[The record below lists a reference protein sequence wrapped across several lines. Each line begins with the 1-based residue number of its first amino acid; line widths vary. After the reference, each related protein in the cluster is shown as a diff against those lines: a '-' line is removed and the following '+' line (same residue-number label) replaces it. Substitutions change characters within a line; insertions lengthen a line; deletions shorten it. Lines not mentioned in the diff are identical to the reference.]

1 MKENPEERFEEALK
15 FAKLKHS
22 GQERKDGSPAIIHP
36 ISVEKTVRE
45 KGGDIDCRI
54 AALFHD
60 LLEDTDASE
69 KEIEAIGGER
79 VLKLVKLL
87 TKKPGY
93 VMREYVNGILSD
105 KDAVLIK
112 GADRLHNLRSALL
125 ADEKFRLKYIKETEE
140 WYMDFLPEIPPMT
153 EALRSSL
160 MGSLD
165 LTAIV
170 EMLIIT
176 ATYDSPVSP
185 EMLCK
190 AFTGAKEKDIRYAL
204 EAYTDRILPLNVTIR
219 KKDGGYYAEL
229 PFSETDIIILRAA
242 LHGNPYCEKA
252 QADKL
257 SERLSMLLPWY
268 MRETN
273 DNNGI
278 STERYPGTFYDNITA
293 LIKALYPLP
302 DENGETNYKKVTFRT
317 CDHGPDGTMIPRTDQ
332 NGCIRE
338 YKVNPLKIFCK
349 NNSFYLLTY
358 SVRDHAP
365 IKYITFRID
374 RITDV
379 KCTDEDA
386 EPYES
391 GLSAEQTEMLKLKDK
406 LFRSRFLS
414 KYTGNIYPE
423 PEHDPAQLNAV
434 ECMDSRGFSLRD
446 YFYKNSVMFVD
457 RIIPS
462 ARIKVKRTFM
472 NTMIDTFGYDYDLIC
487 SDDTF
492 CTIQVHNVAQNAL
505 VKLAVEFEDMAEIT
519 DNIEIREEIRQK
531 LMRLTEK
538 YKEDS
543 DNE

>member
-36 ISVEKTVRE
+36 IAVEKTVRE

-69 KEIEAIGGER
+69 KEIEDIGGER

-160 MGSLD
+160 MGSMD
-165 LTAIV
+165 TAALV
-170 EMLIIT
+170 EMLTVT
-176 ATYDSPVSP
+176 ATYDSPISP
-185 EMLCK
+185 GKLCE
-190 AFTGAKEKDIRYAL
+190 AFPDTEERYVRFAL
-204 EAYTDRILPLNVTIR
+204 EAYTNRRLPFNVTIR

-229 PFSETDIIILRAA
+229 PFNETDIIIMRTA
-242 LHGNPYCEKA
+242 LQGNPYCEKA
-252 QADKL
+252 RADEL
-257 SERLSMLLPWY
+257 SERLSEFLPWY
-268 MRETN
+268 MRETK

-278 STERYPGTFYDNITA
+278 CTERYPGTFYDNVTE
-293 LIKALYPLP
+293 LIKALYPVP
-302 DENGETNYKKVTFRT
+302 DENSRIAYKKVTFHT
-317 CDHGPDGTMIPRTDQ
+317 CDHDPDGTMTPRTDQ
-332 NGCIRE
+332 SGSTRE
-338 YKVNPLKIFCK
+338 YKVNPLKLFCK
-349 NNSFYLLTY
+349 NNFFYLLTY
-358 SVRDHAP
+358 SVKDCAP
-365 IKYITFRID
+365 AKYITFRVD
-374 RITDV
+374 RLKNV

-386 EPYES
+386 DPYDMS
-391 GLSAEQTEMLKLKDK
+391 LSIQQSDMLELKEK
-406 LFRSRFLS
+406 LFLSRFLS
-414 KYTGNIYPE
+414 EYTGKIYPE

-434 ECMDSRGFSLRD
+434 EHMDSRGFSLRD
-446 YFYKNSVMFVD
+446 YFYKNSIMFVD
-457 RIIPS
+457 NNIPS
-462 ARIKVKRTFM
+462 ACINVKRNFM
-472 NTMIDTFGYDYDLIC
+472 NTIIDTFGYDYELID
-487 SDDTF
+487 SDDES
-492 CTIQVHNVAQNAL
+492 CTIMVHNVAQDSL
-505 VKLAVEFEDMAEIT
+505 IKLAIDFDNKVLIT
-519 DNIEIREEIRQK
+519 DENIIREIRIR
-531 LMRLTEK
+531 LRRLAEK
-538 YKEDS
+538 YKEES
-543 DNE
+543 NNE